1 MSEPRILSIILPEH
15 TWEKLEQLQEHYLI
29 PPDIYV
35 QRLVVDR
42 VDDLIEA
49 VILEPSRK
57 ARADS

>member
-1 MSEPRILSIILPEH
+1 MTEPRVLNIILPDH

-42 VDDLIEA
+42 IDDLIEA
-49 VILEPSRK
+49 VILEPARK
-57 ARADS
+57 ERADS